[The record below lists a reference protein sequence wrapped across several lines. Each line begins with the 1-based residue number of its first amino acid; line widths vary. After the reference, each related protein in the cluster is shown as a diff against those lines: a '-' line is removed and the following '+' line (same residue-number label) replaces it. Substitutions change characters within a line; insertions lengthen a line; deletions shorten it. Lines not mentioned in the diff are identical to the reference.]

1 MSTVAELRCQAE
13 LPQWMLPLAQEI
25 AGQIQAD
32 LQSNTQALL
41 AVQKQL
47 QDLIE
52 VQVTFL
58 ETLQSAK

>member
-1 MSTVAELRCQAE
+1 MNRVADLKSQAE

-25 AGQIQAD
+25 AGQLRAD
-32 LQSNTQALL
+32 LQSNTRALE
-41 AVQKQL
+41 AIQKQL
-47 QDLIE
+47 GDLIE